1 MHFSLKMLKRK
12 LDAAFKKRLGE
23 EIASVCLFPSF
34 KPPRS
39 LSGSQL
45 TLECYKHN
53 LDSTQETSKEGIEEL
68 HPRTRS
74 KYGSS

>member
-1 MHFSLKMLKRK
+1 MHFSLKILKRK

-23 EIASVCLFPSF
+23 EIASACLFPSF

-53 LDSTQETSKEGIEEL
+53 LDSTPGNFKRRDRRATPQNPFQIWK
-68 HPRTRS
+68 
-74 KYGSS
+74 